1 MKQRQK
7 ATDHA
12 AFVSRLNKETEMK
25 VIIDR
30 FEGEYAVCEKEDRK
44 MMNIEKNKLPSI
56 AKEGD
61 VLIIEGNDIKIGLKE
76 TFVKEKKIRKMMDN
90 LWE

>member
-1 MKQRQK
+1 
-7 ATDHA
+7 
-12 AFVSRLNKETEMK
+12 MK

-30 FEGEYAVCEKEDRK
+30 FEGNFVVCEKEDRK
-44 MMNIEKNKLPSI
+44 MLDIERDKVPSA

-61 VLIIEGNDIKIGLKE
+61 VLNIINDTITIDLEE
-76 TFVKEKKIRKMMDN
+76 TEKRKKDIEELTKD

>member
-1 MKQRQK
+1 
-7 ATDHA
+7 
-12 AFVSRLNKETEMK
+12 MK

-30 FEGEYAVCEKEDRK
+30 FEGDFAVCEKEDRQ
-44 MMNIEKNKLPSI
+44 MLDIERHKIPSS

-61 VLIIEGNDIKIGLKE
+61 VLDITNDQITIYFKE
-76 TFVKEKKIRKMMDN
+76 TEKRRKEIEELTKD

>member
-1 MKQRQK
+1 
-7 ATDHA
+7 
-12 AFVSRLNKETEMK
+12 MK

-30 FEGEYAVCEKEDRK
+30 FEGSYVVCEKEDRT
-44 MMNIEKNKLPSI
+44 MIEIKSIDLPSE

-61 VLIIEGNDIKIGLKE
+61 VLVIDNNMITIDIEETEKRHRDIQILTE
-76 TFVKEKKIRKMMDN
+76 D